1 MDRVIWSSPDTERLA
16 LNLPR
21 KGWIGSKVISLVFEG
36 VGEIHTTSDSIST
49 EQFSALARKSRVV
62 LICLVL
68 STEYVAQKELVLN
81 VG

>member
-1 MDRVIWSSPDTERLA
+1 MDRVIWSSPDIERLP
-16 LNLPR
+16 LNWPR
-21 KGWIGSKVISLVFEG
+21 KGWFGSKVISLIFEG
-36 VGEIHTTSDSIST
+36 VGEIHTASDSMST
-49 EQFSALARKSRVV
+49 EQFSIVVWKCRVV

>member
-1 MDRVIWSSPDTERLA
+1 MDRVIWSSPDIERLP
-16 LNLPR
+16 LNWPR

-68 STEYVAQKELVLN
+68 STQFVAQKELVLN